1 MRKLVCILALLLCS
15 CAKQQVEVNEP
26 ITTLPTKENPQ
37 STLMSESPIDAT
49 TIENYL
55 FLENTVYIDT
65 REVNQFNEEGHIAG
79 FVNIP
84 FYEAIAGVKKT
95 EGVLFNMDKPKD
107 ENGNYIANLGDVNS
121 FVANYEESI
130 QMMKFLFPED
140 KNIVIISTA
149 GVEATYLM
157 NLLIQLGYDA
167 SKLYNAGCYSNGI
180 GDAPAYRLLENTKY
194 KVNGQN
200 IFSMDYTI
208 NWGELT
214 ILQN

>member
-1 MRKLVCILALLLCS
+1 MRKLLCILALLLCS
-15 CAKQQVEVNEP
+15 CAKQTPIIEEE
-26 ITTLPTKENPQ
+26 ITTLPVKENPN
-37 STLMSESPIDAT
+37 STLMSDSPISASN
-49 TIENYL
+49 IEDYL

-84 FYEAIAGVKKT
+84 FYEAIAGVNKN
-95 EGVLFNMDKPKD
+95 EGILFNMTKPKD

-121 FVANYEESI
+121 FIANYEEAS

-157 NLLIQLGYDA
+157 NLLIQIGYDG

-180 GDAPAYRLLENTKY
+180 GNAQAYRLLENTKY

-200 IFSMDYTI
+200 IYTIDYTI

-214 ILQN
+214 PINK

>member
-15 CAKQQVEVNEP
+15 CANQTTPTEEIK
-26 ITTLPTKENPQ
+26 TTLPSKENPN
-37 STLMSESPIDAT
+37 STLMSESPITANN
-49 TIENYL
+49 IEEYL

-79 FVNIP
+79 FINIP
-84 FYEAIAGVKKT
+84 FYEAIAGVNKT
-95 EGVLFNMDKPKD
+95 DGVLFNMIKPKD
-107 ENGNYIANLGDVNS
+107 ENGNYIANLGDVDS
-121 FVANYEESI
+121 FIANYEESK
-130 QMMKFLFPED
+130 QMMKFLFPEE
-140 KNIVIISTA
+140 KNLVIISTA

-200 IFSMDYTI
+200 IYTLDYTI

-214 ILQN
+214 LTQN